1 MPRTHRIGCA
11 AEPTEG
17 SPVALT
23 LTDVTLT
30 YPDGADRLTAL
41 DRVNLNV
48 PGGTIAAVTGPSGS
62 GKSSLLAVAA
72 TLIRPD
78 SGTVVLD
85 TASGTTDLAT
95 LSRRAAATARRTSMG
110 IVFQQPNLIPALTA
124 IEQLEVTA
132 HLGGPKRASRS
143 ATSARAKEL
152 LDAVGLT
159 EHAHKRP
166 AQLSGGQRQRV
177 NIARALMN
185 DPALLVVDEPTSAL
199 DSERG
204 AAIID
209 LITTIARDHHAS
221 TILVTHDPTHLHRMD
236 AVYRMT
242 DGHLNRVAVPAP
254 A

>member
-1 MPRTHRIGCA
+1 M
-11 AEPTEG
+11 
-17 SPVALT
+17 ALT

-30 YPDGADRLTAL
+30 YPDGTGRLTAL
-41 DRVNLNV
+41 DRVNLHV
-48 PGGTIAAVTGPSGS
+48 PDGTIAAVTGPSGS

-78 SGTVVLD
+78 SGTVVLE
-85 TASGTTDLAT
+85 TGSATTDLAT
-95 LSRRAAATARRTSMG
+95 LSRRAAATARRNSMG
-110 IVFQQPNLIPALTA
+110 IVFQQPNLIPSLTA
-124 IEQLEVTA
+124 VEQLVVTA
-132 HLGGPKRASRS
+132 HLGGPKRASRNE
-143 ATSARAKEL
+143 TTARAKEL
-152 LDAVGLT
+152 LEAVGLT

-204 AAIID
+204 AAIIA
-209 LITTIARDHHAS
+209 LITTIAREHRAA

-242 DGHLNRVAVPAP
+242 DGALSTLDVPSVVS
-254 A
+254 

>member
-1 MPRTHRIGCA
+1 M
-11 AEPTEG
+11 
-17 SPVALT
+17 LT

-30 YPDGADRLTAL
+30 YPDGAERLTAL
-41 DRVNLNV
+41 DRVNLHV
-48 PGGTIAAVTGPSGS
+48 SGGTIAAVTGPSGS

-85 TASGTTDLAT
+85 TDSGTVDLAT
-95 LSRRAAATARRTSMG
+95 LGRRAAATARRSSMG

-124 IEQLEVTA
+124 AEQLEVTA
-132 HLGGPKRASRS
+132 HLGGRTRTPRGETR
-143 ATSARAKEL
+143 ARAMAL
-152 LDAVGLT
+152 LDAVGL
-159 EHAHKRP
+159 ADQANKRP

-209 LITTIARDHHAS
+209 LITTIAREHRAA

-236 AVYRMT
+236 AVYRMV
-242 DGHLNRVAVPAP
+242 DGHLSTVERIPA
-254 A
+254 